1 MELFP
6 LLNSTSKTRE
16 KIMPKMEMDT
26 SNKINFDR
34 IKQNVVEFFTTHFSK
49 ISADTLGWLAAIAL
63 HASTIPTL
71 LALLTGLTDDTPNI
85 DIVMFMWFGLILLF
99 GRAIILKDMLN
110 IVTIGFGFVV
120 QAVLM
125 ALILFK

>member
-1 MELFP
+1 ME
-6 LLNSTSKTRE
+6 
-16 KIMPKMEMDT
+16 T

-34 IKQNVVEFFTTHFSK
+34 IKQNVVEFFSTHFSR

-63 HASTIPTL
+63 HAATVPTL
-71 LALLTGLTDDTPNI
+71 LALLTGLTDSTPSV
-85 DIVMFMWFGLILLF
+85 DVVLFLWLGLVLLF
-99 GRAIILKDMLN
+99 GRAVILKDLLN
-110 IVTIGFGFVV
+110 ISTIGLGFVI